1 MGKHF
6 IKAVEPISMSLFFN
20 HFKHTSVL
28 PSSWDANPPVCH
40 VCLLS
45 PHAEMCPCV
54 ICSFSR
60 EWYFSE
66 CCFPQESWAACAAE
80 VSPQVRSFCLPVL
93 SIAGGS
99 PMWNSG
105 GCSFLSCGF
114 LHNEGRPGALT
125 SLLAPAP
132 ASSCCPSNNIFPF
145 KPSYIFY
152 TLFWFMQNFSVCN
165 MRRKSILRP
174 PHC

>member
-1 MGKHF
+1 M
-6 IKAVEPISMSLFFN
+6 L
-20 HFKHTSVL
+20 T
-28 PSSWDANPPVCH
+28 
-40 VCLLS
+40 LLS
-45 PHAEMCPCV
+45 VMSAYFHLMLRCV
-54 ICSFSR
+54 LVWSVVSHGNG
-60 EWYFSE
+60 YFSE